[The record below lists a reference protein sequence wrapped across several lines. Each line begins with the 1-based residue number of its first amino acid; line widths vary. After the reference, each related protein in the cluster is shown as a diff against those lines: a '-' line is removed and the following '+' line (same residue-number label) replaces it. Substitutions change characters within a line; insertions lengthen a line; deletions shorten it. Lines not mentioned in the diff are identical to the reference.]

1 MARGRIFK
9 RQGGYGYRVDLGP
22 DPSTGRRRQQ
32 HRQGFRTKREAEAA
46 LDERL
51 NSLRSGDSI
60 SPSAATLEEF
70 LGEWLLGQRARLKET
85 TWESYRVVVER
96 VNDRIG
102 KVKLS
107 AVTPIELER
116 FYRLLGESGGRKGRP
131 LWAKTIPNTHR
142 VMRKALAEA
151 ERLGLILRNPASTAR
166 PPADQRKEQKT
177 WGSDDL
183 RDFLGPGPRRQTL
196 RFVRATRDHGDAA
209 R

>member
-116 FYRLLGESGGRKGRP
+116 FHRLLGESLPRP
-131 LWAKTIPNTHR
+131 GSQTTDSSVCTCYSRPRGCGAVRCLGWVGATSTST
-142 VMRKALAEA
+142 
-151 ERLGLILRNPASTAR
+151 ERNSTSSR
-166 PPADQRKEQKT
+166 P
-177 WGSDDL
+177 
-183 RDFLGPGPRRQTL
+183 
-196 RFVRATRDHGDAA
+196 
-209 R
+209 